1 MHAELKAQVAFHLT
15 GKRPPVELDA
25 VAQLHV
31 RSALL
36 ARYRDLTSL
45 RYDYPL
51 VLVQGSGEARTVL
64 SLTGIVNGLLRELAP
79 QGIEGEKIRK
89 HVLRLER
96 EIRVLLAGGASGSL
110 SALWGA
116 AAARVTAA
124 DPGSAGSVER
134 ARALLD
140 VDGPVVDCDAATPGA
155 LLLHAWHGAQER
167 KAGAFRKNVN
177 GLIQKLTDILRS
189 DYMHAGAGLSPE
201 SLKAAVGST
210 HAEVFD
216 FEVMARVLGKSLPRN
231 PLPQGR
237 RARVEWALNTLQ
249 GQRFYEL
256 PERHADR
263 GHTVKPHNFAFETCT
278 GALKAYRE
286 RLPEMVEL
294 AKAIAM
300 AELEVEGLYAEA
312 QHDAFFRDYTAD
324 MLDASDAAVF
334 PDYLIRVHAAH
345 MQAAEHERLHEVLA
359 SSLPMKV
366 LLQSDDVL
374 DACTV
379 TGMRPAFGLRSLQLA
394 RAAMECNMAY
404 VVQAAAS
411 HLYQFRDRI
420 SAGMTYNGPA
430 LFSVYS
436 GAPGGAGALPA
447 YLNAAAAM
455 TCRAFPAYVYDP
467 SAGENLAT
475 RFWLDDNPD
484 ADRDWPVQQLNY
496 EDENHQSVTENL
508 AFTFADFVASDPRYS
523 EHFARVPRD
532 KWNEQMVP
540 VSGAIAGD
548 GKAGETVPY
557 LLLTDDQGRLHRVI
571 ADDRLIREA
580 RRCREM
586 WHNLQEL
593 GGIHS
598 SHAERLLA
606 REKKIWQEEQQR
618 AAPAT
623 ASAPPSVV
631 AVPAAAAPVEAAA
644 AAQPAVEEK
653 KSDDPYIETP
663 RCSSCNEC
671 TLLNPKMFAYDGN
684 KQAYIANPD
693 AGTYRELVEA
703 AESCQVSVIHPG
715 KPRNPNEPGLDEL
728 LARAEPFM

>member
-15 GKRPPVELDA
+15 GKRPSVDLDA
-25 VAQLHV
+25 VEQLHV
-31 RSALL
+31 RPALL

-51 VLVQGSGEARTVL
+51 VLTQGTGEARTVL
-64 SLTGIVNGLLRELAP
+64 SLTAIVNDLLREVAP
-79 QGIEGEKIRK
+79 QGAEGEKLRK

-96 EIRVLLAGGASGSL
+96 EIRALVAGAAGGSL
-110 SALWGA
+110 SALWTA
-116 AAARVTAA
+116 AAARVGATDAA
-124 DPGSAGSVER
+124 AGASLER
-134 ARALLD
+134 ARAALKI
-140 VDGPVVDCDAATPGA
+140 DGAVIDCDAAAPGA
-155 LLLHAWHGAQER
+155 VLIHAWQGAQER
-167 KAGAFRKNVN
+167 KAAAFRKTVN
-177 GLIQKLTDILRS
+177 RLIQKLSDILRS
-189 DYMHAGAGLSPE
+189 DFIHSDAGQSAE
-201 SLKAAVGST
+201 SLKAAMGSA

-216 FEVMARVLGKSLPRN
+216 FEAMARVLGKSLPRH

-249 GQRFYEL
+249 GQRFYDL
-256 PERHADR
+256 PERER
-263 GHTVKPHNFAFETCT
+263 GHSVKPHNFLFETCT

-286 RLPEMVEL
+286 RLTELVEL

-300 AELEVEGLYAEA
+300 AELEVEGLYVEA
-312 QHDAFFRDYTAD
+312 QHDAFFKDYNAD
-324 MLDASDAAVF
+324 MLDASDTAVF
-334 PDYLIRVHAAH
+334 PDYLIRIHAAH
-345 MQAAEHERLHEVLA
+345 MQASEHERMSEILGSA
-359 SSLPMKV
+359 LPMKV
-366 LLQSDDVL
+366 VLQLDDVL

-379 TGMRPAFGLRSLQLA
+379 TGSKPAFGMRSVQYA
-394 RAAMECNMAY
+394 RSAMECNSAY
-404 VVQAAAS
+404 VVQSAAS
-411 HLYQFRDRI
+411 HLYQFRDRL
-420 SAGMTYNGPA
+420 SAGMAYNGPA
-430 LFSVYS
+430 LFSIYS
-436 GAPGGAGALPA
+436 GAPGGARALPP

-475 RFWLDDNPD
+475 RFWLDDNPS
-484 ADRDWPVQQLNY
+484 ADCDWPMQELAY
-496 EDENHQSVTENL
+496 EDEDHQAVAEQL
-508 AFTFADFVASDPRYS
+508 AFTFVDFVAADPRYS
-523 EHFARVPRD
+523 EHFARVPRA
-532 KWNEQMVP
+532 KWNDRMVP
-540 VSGAIAGD
+540 VNDAIAAQ
-548 GKAGETVPY
+548 GKAGDSVPY
-557 LLLTDDQGRLHRVI
+557 LLVTDDAGRLHKVI
-571 ADDRLIREA
+571 ADDKLIREA

-606 REKKIWQEEQQR
+606 REKQAWIEEQQR
-618 AAPAT
+618 AAPA
-623 ASAPPSVV
+623 A
-631 AVPAAAAPVEAAA
+631 PAAAAPIAEAAA
-644 AAQPAVEEK
+644 PATAPAAAAPAAQPAVEEK

-715 KPRNPNEPGLDEL
+715 KPRNPSEPGLDEL
-728 LARAEPFM
+728 LARAESFL